1 MLTVVRSCQ
10 HLLEQRTRLPDA
22 KPVQEVTV
30 IHYVHL
36 NPEMVVFPLATL
48 VFLCFY
54 ETRWV

>member
-1 MLTVVRSCQ
+1 MLMVGHPYQ
-10 HLLEQRTRLPDA
+10 HLLEQWTRLPDA

-36 NPEMVVFPLATL
+36 NREMTVYPLANL

-54 ETRWV
+54 KTPQV